1 MINNDIMEL
10 ISRKIKNLADS
21 QTMAMNQKSRD
32 LQGQGV
38 DIINLS
44 VGEPDFNTPPHVKE
58 AAKKAID
65 DNFSFYAPVEGYPDL
80 KQAILKKLQ
89 NENGLEYNTG
99 NIIVSNGA
107 KHSLANALMV
117 LVDDGD
123 EVIVPAPYWV
133 SYVELVKLAGG
144 KNVIINSLIE
154 NDFKI
159 TPRQL
164 EEAITPRTRALLLCS
179 PNNPTGTV
187 YTREELAGFAEVIAR
202 HPDIF
207 VISDEIYEHITFSGK
222 HESIASFS
230 EIRDRVVIVNG
241 VSKAYAMTGWRVGYL
256 AAAGWIVK
264 ACSKLQ
270 GQFTSGASSIAQKA
284 SVAAL
289 NGDNTY
295 TYKMREAFLRRRD
308 LVMDLAGKIE
318 GMKISKP
325 EGAFYIFPD
334 ISRFCGRSIEGNV
347 IGDDND
353 FCLFLLEHAHVAAV
367 PGEAFGAPNHI
378 RISYATSDSRLS
390 EAFRRIEK
398 AIGKLK

>member
-1 MINNDIMEL
+1 MEH
-10 ISRKIKNLADS
+10 ISKKIRNLSDS

-32 LQGQGV
+32 LQSQGV

-44 VGEPDFNTPPHVKE
+44 VGEPDFPTPPHVKE

-65 DNFSFYAPVEGYPDL
+65 DNFSFYSPVDGYPDL
-80 KQAILKKLQ
+80 KQAILKKLI
-89 NENGLEYNTG
+89 NENGLEYSAN

-117 LVDDGD
+117 LIDDGD

-144 KNVIINSLIE
+144 TNVIIESSIE
-154 NDFKI
+154 DDFKI

-164 EEAITPRTRALLLCS
+164 EEAITPKTRAFLLCS

-187 YTREELAGFAEVIAR
+187 YTKEELAEFAAIIAR
-202 HPDIF
+202 HPDIY
-207 VISDEIYEHITFSGK
+207 VVSDEIYEHINFSGK
-222 HESIASFS
+222 HESIASFPA
-230 EIRDRVVIVNG
+230 IHDRVVLING

-256 AAAGWIVK
+256 AAAPWIVK

-289 NGDNTY
+289 SGDNSY

-308 LVMDLAGKIE
+308 LVVNLAGKFE
-318 GMKISKP
+318 GMKISSP
-325 EGAFYIFPD
+325 GGAFYVFPD
-334 ISRFCGRSIEGNV
+334 ISGYCGRSIDGNV
-347 IGDDND
+347 IKDDND

-367 PGEAFGAPNHI
+367 PGDAFGAPNHI
-378 RISYATSDSRLS
+378 RISYATSDERLT
-390 EAFRRIEK
+390 EAFERMDQALK
-398 AIGKLK
+398 KLR

>member
-1 MINNDIMEL
+1 MEH
-10 ISRKIKNLADS
+10 ISKKIRNLSDS

-32 LQGQGV
+32 LQSQGV

-44 VGEPDFNTPPHVKE
+44 VGEPDFPTPPHVKE

-65 DNFSFYAPVEGYPDL
+65 DNFSFYSPVDGYPDL
-80 KQAILKKLQ
+80 KQAILKKLI
-89 NENGLEYNTG
+89 NENGLEYSAN

-117 LVDDGD
+117 LIDDGD

-144 KNVIINSLIE
+144 TNVIIESSIE
-154 NDFKI
+154 DDFKI

-164 EEAITPRTRALLLCS
+164 EEAITPKTRAFLLCS

-187 YTREELAGFAEVIAR
+187 YTKEELAEFAAIIAR
-202 HPDIF
+202 HPDIY
-207 VISDEIYEHITFSGK
+207 VVSDEIYEHINFSGK
-222 HESIASFS
+222 HESIASFPA
-230 EIRDRVVIVNG
+230 IHDRVVLING

-256 AAAGWIVK
+256 AAAPWIVK

-289 NGDNTY
+289 SGDNSY

-308 LVMDLAGKIE
+308 LVVNLAGKFE
-318 GMKISKP
+318 GMKISSP
-325 EGAFYIFPD
+325 GGAFYVFPD
-334 ISRFCGRSIEGNV
+334 ISGYCGRSIDGNV
-347 IGDDND
+347 IKDDND

-367 PGEAFGAPNHI
+367 PGDAFGAPNHI
-378 RISYATSDSRLS
+378 RISYATSDERLT
-390 EAFRRIEK
+390 EAFERMDK
-398 AIGKLK
+398 ALKKLR

>member
-1 MINNDIMEL
+1 MEEH
-10 ISRKIKNLADS
+10 ISKKIKNLSDS

-32 LQGQGV
+32 LQSQGV

-44 VGEPDFNTPPHVKE
+44 VGEPDFPTPPHVKE

-65 DNFSFYAPVEGYPDL
+65 DNFSFYSPVDGYPDL
-80 KQAILKKLQ
+80 KQAISKKLL
-89 NENGLEYNTG
+89 NENGLEYNTN

-107 KHSLANALMV
+107 KHSLANAMMV
-117 LVDDGD
+117 LIDDGD

-133 SYVELVKLAGG
+133 SYVELVKLSGG
-144 KNVIINSLIE
+144 TNVIIESSIE
-154 NDFKI
+154 DDFKI

-164 EEAITPRTRALLLCS
+164 EEAITPKTRAFLLCS

-187 YTREELAGFAEVIAR
+187 YTKEELGEFAAVIAR
-202 HPDIF
+202 HPGIF
-207 VISDEIYEHITFSGK
+207 VISDEIYEHINFSGK
-222 HESIASFS
+222 HESIASFP
-230 EIRDRVVIVNG
+230 EIHDRVVIING

-256 AAAGWIVK
+256 AAAQWIVK

-289 NGDNTY
+289 SGDNSY

-308 LVMDLAGKIE
+308 LVVKLAGKFE
-318 GMKISKP
+318 GMKISSP
-325 EGAFYIFPD
+325 GGAFYIFPD
-334 ISRFCGRSIEGNV
+334 ISNYCGLSIDGNV
-347 IGDDND
+347 IKDDND

-367 PGEAFGAPNHI
+367 PGDAFGAPNHI
-378 RISYATSDSRLS
+378 RISYATSDERLT
-390 EAFRRIEK
+390 EAFERMDQALK
-398 AIGKLK
+398 KLK